1 MSLTFNSPPVTISDI
16 GTPGFYQSGLTNFT
30 LSTTSLVPSAN
41 KNNVEINGS
50 YPSSNTESK
59 TGEVVQKYNISY
71 YYDGIPVIPSLT
83 GITISV
89 NNSSPSTTSTY
100 LCGIKVYYGTSIV
113 LSVTTSGVSGIGKF
127 FYNPQLIVY
136 TLNGVNNGNGN
147 VTTGAIE
154 TDLTNVTNTT
164 AINST
169 TGITGPLTF
178 TNNNVILTF
187 QSPLKYIH
195 NLTVSAKIYNI
206 KNESVTSGLSNTC
219 MIYDP
224 SSPGL
229 INQPPIITN
238 KNIALIGSRIWSG
251 LTPDNNQ
258 NTITTLTN
266 YDKNPTKPFYYQTP
280 YDHTQL
286 INTGDYNKELLYANY
301 LYQTKGLVLTGLGY
315 SNYTN
320 YSNPDYSTI
329 ASTGYRYLTLCW
341 LLIPTDLSS
350 ISSVSFKLNTCSEN
364 GSHVSNFIN
373 DGGLIYSVDANNNNK
388 SLITCVCRLESVSTS
403 VNSSGSLT
411 SLSSTNTPWISGNN
425 NTSDNTYV
433 TYTSTFDNT
442 SAGTK
447 LYNGTTGNSIST
459 FSDSLKIDRPSVV
472 TFNVNLGATTLT
484 QNTYLYLRLGF
495 PMGNTVA
502 FQNVTA
508 SVS

>member
-41 KNNVEINGS
+41 KNSVEINGL

-59 TGEVVQKYNISY
+59 NGEVVQKYNISY
-71 YYDGIPVIPSLT
+71 YYDGIPVTPTLT
-83 GITISV
+83 GITISA
-89 NNSSPSTTSTY
+89 NNSSSSTTSTY
-100 LCGIKVYYGTSIV
+100 LCGIKVYYGTSMV
-113 LSVTTSGVSGIGKF
+113 LSVTTSGVSNIGKF
-127 FYNPQLIVY
+127 FYNPKLIVY
-136 TLNGVNNGNGN
+136 NVNGVNGDILTN
-147 VTTGAIE
+147 AIE

-169 TGITGPLTF
+169 TGITGALNF

-187 QSPLKYIH
+187 RSPAIYIYDLK
-195 NLTVSAKIYNI
+195 LTATIYNI
-206 KNESVTSGLSNTC
+206 ENKSVTSSLSNTC

-224 SSPGL
+224 SSQTL
-229 INQPPIITN
+229 SNQPAVVTS
-238 KNIALIGSRIWSG
+238 KNSDVIGTRIWSG
-251 LTPDNNQ
+251 LAPDNNQ

-266 YDKNPTKPFYYQTP
+266 YGKNPTNPFYYQTP

-341 LLIPTDLSS
+341 LLIPTNLSS
-350 ISSVSFKLNTCSEN
+350 ISNVSFKLNTCTEN
-364 GSHVSNFIN
+364 GRYVSNFILDN
-373 DGGLIYSVDANNNNK
+373 GVVNSFDANNNK
-388 SLITCVCRLESVSTS
+388 SPITCFCRLESASTS
-403 VNSSGSLT
+403 INSGSLT
-411 SLSSTNTPWISGNN
+411 PLSSTNTPWISGNN

-433 TYTSTFDNT
+433 IYTPNFDNS
-442 SAGTK
+442 SAGAT
-447 LYNGTTGNSIST
+447 LYNGTGANSIT
-459 FSDSLKIDRPSVV
+459 TIRDNSLANARASVV

-484 QNTYLYLRLGF
+484 DNTYLYLRLGF